1 MLAMSAKAL
10 RAKAYHF
17 YRARLE
23 LIVHIPSRATD
34 QDIHEMIRV
43 GFPTSSLESFLEYC
57 GAGLLDFSGFI
68 SPVLPDENAP
78 GGQRLSTID
87 GAHLFRIAHIVAL
100 SEVIF
105 GSDDKARRW
114 LTAPKESFSRATPI
128 AMLST
133 VQGAQAVEQMLIR
146 AVEGNYF

>member
-1 MLAMSAKAL
+1 MSAKAL

-17 YRARLE
+17 YKARLE
-23 LIVHIPSRATD
+23 VILRIPSRATD

-57 GAGLLDFSGFI
+57 GAGLLDCSGFI

-78 GGQRLSTID
+78 GGQRLSTSD
-87 GAHLFRIAHIVAL
+87 SSHLFRIAHIVAL